1 MNHKMK
7 RKTLIILTT
16 VVGMA
21 LQSCN
26 KDKQSSN
33 DSSNNPLVENWN
45 TQFEVPPFEKIKNEH
60 FKPAVLE
67 AIEKHNEEIKSITE
81 NTDSATFENTI
92 VAIENSGQLLN
103 RVTSVFFNLKSSNT
117 NDEIQALAQELAPT
131 LSEHQDNI
139 NLNEKLFERVK
150 KVYNDY
156 TVQSAEKFKLT
167 GEQRMLLDETYKKFV
182 RSGANLS
189 TEDKDKLRNINK
201 ELSVFS
207 LKYGDNLLKETKA
220 YEMIVDNKED
230 LAGLPNDLIE
240 AAANEAKARKK
251 DGKWIFTLDNSSV
264 MPFLQYA
271 KNRELRK
278 KIWDAY
284 QSRGNQDNAFDNKQ
298 NALQLANLRL
308 EKAKLL
314 GYKNFA
320 AYALEET
327 MAKTP
332 ENVNRLLQQLWNPA
346 LAKATIEANDIKEM
360 MKKDGISGDVMP
372 YDWRYYA
379 EKIRKQRYD
388 LDEQEMKPYFSL
400 ENVRKGIF
408 DVTQKLYGLTFT
420 ELKNM
425 PKYHEDVT
433 VWEVKEAN
441 GNQVGVL
448 YMDMHPRASKSGG
461 AWMTS
466 FSDQYT
472 KDGKRVLPVISIVCN
487 FSKPTADAPALLTFD
502 EASTFF
508 HEFGHALHGLL
519 SNVHFRSLAG
529 TNVPR
534 DFVELPSQIME
545 NWAADPEVIKMYAKH
560 YKTGEVIP
568 DALIAKMKAAGTFDQ
583 GFATTEYLAA
593 SLLDMNYHTITTP
606 ISTDLNSFEKQSMN
620 SIGLMGSIIP
630 RYRSTYFSH
639 IFAGGYSAGYY
650 SYIWSEVLDS
660 DAFQAFKET
669 SLFNPEKAKLFRT
682 NVLEKGGTEDP
693 AELYRKFRG
702 ADPKIEPLLKKR
714 GLVN

>member
-1 MNHKMK
+1 MK

-16 VVGMA
+16 VVGIA

-26 KDKQSSN
+26 KDKTSTSSV
-33 DSSNNPLVENWN
+33 SNNQLTETWN
-45 TQFEVPPFEKIKNEH
+45 TPFEVPPFEAIKNEH
-60 FKPAVLE
+60 FKPAFLE
-67 AIEKHNEEIKSITE
+67 AIEKHNEEIKAIAESTE
-81 NTDSATFENTI
+81 APTFENTI
-92 VAIENSGQLLN
+92 AAIESSGQLLG
-103 RVTSVFFNLKSSNT
+103 RVSSVFFNLKSSTT

-131 LSEHQDNI
+131 LSEHHDNI

-156 TVQSAEKFKLT
+156 AIQSAEKMNLT
-167 GEQRMLLDETYKKFV
+167 GEQRMLLDETYKGFV

-189 TEDKDKLRNINK
+189 KENKDKLRDINK

-220 YEMIVDNKED
+220 YELIIDKKED

-240 AAANEAKARKK
+240 AAANEAKARKQE
-251 DGKWIFTLDNSSV
+251 DKWVFTLDNASV

-271 KNRELRK
+271 ENRELRK
-278 KIWDAY
+278 KMWNAY
-284 QSRGNQDNAFDNKQ
+284 QDRGNQGNAHDNKQ

-314 GYKNFA
+314 GYANHA
-320 AYALEET
+320 AYVLEES
-327 MAKTP
+327 MAKNP
-332 ENVNRLLQQLWNPA
+332 ENVNRLLQQLWTPA
-346 LAKATIEANDIKEM
+346 LAKAANEANDIKAM
-360 MKKDGISGDVMP
+360 MTKDGVTGDVMP
-372 YDWRYYA
+372 YDWRFYA
-379 EKIRKQRYD
+379 EKIRKERYD
-388 LDEQEMKPYFSL
+388 LDEQEIKPYFSL
-400 ENVRKGIF
+400 ENVRLGIF
-408 DVTQKLYGLTFT
+408 DVTQKLFGLTFT
-420 ELKNM
+420 ELKNV

-441 GNQVGVL
+441 GTKVGVL

-472 KDGKRVLPVISIVCN
+472 KDGNRVLPVISIVCN

-519 SNVHFRSLAG
+519 SNVHYKSLAG

-560 YKTGEVIP
+560 YKTGAAIP

-593 SLLDMNYHTITTP
+593 SLLDMKFHTITEP
-606 ISTDLNSFEKQSMN
+606 ITTDLNAFEQTTMKN
-620 SIGLMGSIIP
+620 IGLMDAIIP